1 MNDAQ
6 KKIREELKAIQNSPV
21 AKKSDAQ
28 LANYENMTGQE
39 YSAEWYAKQNEAQQ
53 KRKDSGWNQKMV
65 GNKNGSGRKG
75 KKYGPQTP
83 ESNAKRS
90 EKLMGRKIPS
100 ITGVP
105 KPKETCPHCG
115 KIGGRPQ
122 MLQYHFDK
130 CKLKNE

>member
-1 MNDAQ
+1 MSDVQ
-6 KKIREELKAIQNSPV
+6 KKIQEELKALANSSV
-21 AKKSDAQ
+21 AKKTDAQ
-28 LANYENMTGQE
+28 LANYENMSGQE

-53 KRKDSGWNQKMV
+53 KRKDTGWNKKMI
-65 GNKNGSGRKG
+65 GNKNGSGNKG
-75 KKYGPQTP
+75 QQRGPQTE

-90 EKLMGRKIPS
+90 ATLMGRKIPS

-115 KIGGRPQ
+115 KVGGRPQ

-130 CKLKNE
+130 CKVKK